1 MIIRPHSILLDTE
14 ALSALAAG
22 ERIMQA
28 WATAARRSDSILHI
42 SAVTLAEV
50 TDGTARDAAVRR
62 ISKALRIDPVSEQI
76 GYSAGRLRA
85 GAATTR
91 RKPRNLTVDAIV
103 AATALAL
110 PDPVVVL
117 TADVGDLRRLL
128 ADTDVRVEG
137 LR

>member
-1 MIIRPHSILLDTE
+1 MIIRPHSILLDAE